1 MYCFTFK
8 ISWQIGKTWL
18 LKCKLTYLRTD
29 VTVIKLIFLLIVT
42 CYKTFF
48 RVVYDMNYQTLLKCV
63 WWHRYP
69 VFENHFPT
77 FCLILKYALLWPI
90 LMAAILHCTLV
101 SAQPQL
107 LGSFLK
113 KSGVNIFFFYKIE
126 SVSVNLIISKHLNC
140 FWTYLNVFLGGVFR

>member
-1 MYCFTFK
+1 MWFLKLKKLWSMYCFTFK

-48 RVVYDMNYQTLLKCV
+48 RVVYEMKYQTLLKCV

-69 VFENHFPT
+69 VFKNHFPT

-107 LGSFLK
+107 LVSFLK
-113 KSGVNIFFFYKIE
+113 KSGVNIFFLLQNW
-126 SVSVNLIISKHLNC
+126 VSFCQFNH
-140 FWTYLNVFLGGVFR
+140 F

>member
-1 MYCFTFK
+1 MWFLKLNKLWSMYCFTFK

-18 LKCKLTYLRTD
+18 LKSKLTYLRTD

-48 RVVYDMNYQTLLKCV
+48 RVVNKMNYQTLLKCV

-69 VFENHFPT
+69 VFKNHFPT

-107 LGSFLK
+107 LVSFLK
-113 KSGVNIFFFYKIE
+113 KSDVNIFFLLQNW
-126 SVSVNLIISKHLNC
+126 VSFCQFNH
-140 FWTYLNVFLGGVFR
+140 F